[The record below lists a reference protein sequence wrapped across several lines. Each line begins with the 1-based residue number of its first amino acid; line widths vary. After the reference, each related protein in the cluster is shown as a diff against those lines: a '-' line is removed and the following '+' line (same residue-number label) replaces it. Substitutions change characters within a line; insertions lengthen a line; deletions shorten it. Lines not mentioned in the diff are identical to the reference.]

1 MLEIHNNKKVRKMNR
16 KQFAMYAALVCAI
29 MGAVVGYGVSKGNAL
44 LPVIAFSMGV
54 VLITLG
60 KRGVK
65 EIMED
70 ERTQRISEKASR
82 RTYEV
87 FVTGAA
93 LAGTTLIALNKHIEV
108 GYTLAFSACALLIL
122 YMSFYGYYSRKNLE

>member
-1 MLEIHNNKKVRKMNR
+1 MNQ
-16 KQFAMYAALVCAI
+16 KQFAIYAALVCAM

-44 LPVIAFSMGV
+44 LPAIAFSIGV
-54 VLITLG
+54 VLIALG

-65 EIMED
+65 EVMED

-87 FVTGAA
+87 FVGGAA
-93 LAGTTLIALNKHIEV
+93 LIGTTLIALNKHIEA

-122 YMSFYGYYSRKNLE
+122 YIIFYGYYNRKNLE

>member
-1 MLEIHNNKKVRKMNR
+1 MDQ
-16 KQFAMYAALVCAI
+16 KQFAIYAALVCAI

-44 LPVIAFSMGV
+44 LPVIAFSIGI
-54 VLITLG
+54 VLIALG

-65 EIMED
+65 EVMED

-82 RTYEV
+82 KIYQV
-87 FVTGAA
+87 FVMGAA

-108 GYTLAFSACALLIL
+108 GYTLAFSACVLLVLYLVLYSYYNRKAL
-122 YMSFYGYYSRKNLE
+122 E

>member
-1 MLEIHNNKKVRKMNR
+1 MLEIHNNREVRKMNR
-16 KQFAMYAALVCAI
+16 KQFAIYAALVCAI
-29 MGAVVGYGVSKGNAL
+29 MGAIVGYGVSEGNAL
-44 LPVIAFSMGV
+44 LPVIAFGV
-54 VLITLG
+54 GIVLITFG

-65 EIMED
+65 EVMED
-70 ERTQRISEKASR
+70 ERTHRISEKASR

-93 LAGTTLIALNKHIEV
+93 LVGTTLIALNKHIEV

-122 YMSFYGYYSRKNLE
+122 YMSFYGYYSGKSLE

>member
-1 MLEIHNNKKVRKMNR
+1 MDQ
-16 KQFAMYAALVCAI
+16 KQFAIYAAVVCAI

-44 LPVIAFSMGV
+44 LPVIAFSIGI
-54 VLITLG
+54 VLIALG

-65 EIMED
+65 EVMED

-82 RTYEV
+82 KIYQV
-87 FVTGAA
+87 FVMGAA

-108 GYTLAFSACALLIL
+108 GYTLAFSACVLLVLYLVLYSYYNRKAL
-122 YMSFYGYYSRKNLE
+122 E

>member
-1 MLEIHNNKKVRKMNR
+1 MDRRE
-16 KQFAMYAALVCAI
+16 FAIYAASVCAI
-29 MGAVVGYGVSKGNAL
+29 MEAIVGYGVSKGNAL
-44 LPVIAFSMGV
+44 LPAIAFGMGV
-54 VLITLG
+54 ALIAFG

-65 EIMED
+65 EVMED

-82 RTYEV
+82 KTYEV
-87 FVTGAA
+87 FVTSAA

>member
-1 MLEIHNNKKVRKMNR
+1 MLEIYNNKKGEKMNR
-16 KQFAMYAALVCAI
+16 KQFAMYAALVCAA
-29 MGAVVGYGVSKGNAL
+29 MGAVVGYGVSRGNAL
-44 LPVIAFSMGV
+44 LPVIAFSMGI
-54 VLITLG
+54 VLIALG
-60 KRGVK
+60 KRGIK
-65 EIMED
+65 EVMED

-87 FVTGAA
+87 FVAGAA
-93 LAGTTLIALNKHIEV
+93 LAGTTLIALNEHIEV

>member
-1 MLEIHNNKKVRKMNR
+1 MDQ
-16 KQFAMYAALVCAI
+16 KQFAIYAALVCAI

-44 LPVIAFSMGV
+44 LPVIAFSIGI
-54 VLITLG
+54 VLIALG

-65 EIMED
+65 EVMED

-82 RTYEV
+82 KICQV
-87 FVTGAA
+87 FVMGAA

-108 GYTLAFSACALLIL
+108 GYTLAFSACVLLVLYLVLYSYYNRKAL
-122 YMSFYGYYSRKNLE
+122 E